1 MIEIPRTVGSPIVSK
16 TVEAREKARNTERAK
31 WLAITRAARMKRA
44 EATRKPAR
52 ATDEHTGSVL
62 LQPTFL
68 DTTIYTPLLEVLT
81 AEDFAANILGR
92 M

>member
-1 MIEIPRTVGSPIVSK
+1 
-16 TVEAREKARNTERAK
+16 
-31 WLAITRAARMKRA
+31 MKRA

-62 LQPTFL
+62 LQPTFF

-92 M
+92 I